1 MSWIAKKH
9 DPEYP
14 FDLIAHDFTL
24 DPQHTA
30 LIVIDMQ
37 TDYLRIGGNSPLGK
51 KYPKLARYFNNRVKT
66 VVVPNTI
73 TLVKA
78 FRKAKRKIAYTRNG
92 CMTSL
97 GDEMTNRLKAL
108 NNPPKMWRGTKP
120 YEIAREIY
128 PRKED
133 LVIDK
138 LTSGAFTSTQLDH
151 ALRNCKVTDVI
162 LTGLFTDMCVLGS
175 ARLASELGY
184 HAMICEDCCATLTQ
198 RAHDEALLA
207 HARRF
212 GRVSTAKDVM
222 RELRLE

>member
-1 MSWIAKKH
+1 MSWIAKEH

-14 FDLIAHDFTL
+14 FDLVSYHFTL
-24 DPQHTA
+24 NPEHAA
-30 LIVIDMQ
+30 LIIIDMQ
-37 TDYLRIGGNSPLGK
+37 TDYLHIGNKSPLGK
-51 KYPKLARYFNNRVKT
+51 KYPKLARYFNNRIKR
-66 VVVPNTI
+66 VVMPNTI
-73 TLVKA
+73 ALVKA
-78 FRKAKRKIAYTRNG
+78 FQKRNLKIAYTRNG

-97 GDEMTNRLKAL
+97 ADEMTDRLKAL
-108 NNPPKMWRGTKP
+108 NDPPKIWRGTKP

-151 ALRNCKVTDVI
+151 ALRNYKVTDVI
-162 LTGLFTDMCVLGS
+162 ITGLYTDMCVLGS

-184 HAMICEDCCATLTQ
+184 HAMICEDCCAALTQ
-198 RAHDEALLA
+198 RAHDEALIT

-212 GRVSTAKDVM
+212 GRVSTTKDVM
-222 RELRLE
+222 DELGLE